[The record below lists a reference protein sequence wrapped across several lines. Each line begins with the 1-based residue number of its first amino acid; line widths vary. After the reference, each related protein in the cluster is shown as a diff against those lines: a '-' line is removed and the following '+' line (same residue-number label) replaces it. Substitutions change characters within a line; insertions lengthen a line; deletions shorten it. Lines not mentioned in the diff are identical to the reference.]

1 GRTGLC
7 GARCAGRVGPRARR
21 DAAGVRARASP
32 PMASEQRGPALTT
45 FAVLFGV
52 LAVSNLLKPLQMGG
66 PEHTGFVF
74 FGQRMTGTA
83 NAILGPLFGIYLL
96 VYALGIWRLRRF
108 ALPMA
113 YAYAAYVIVNL
124 IAFTVRGEAQPGVG
138 YVVFSVI
145 YALVAIGVSGGA
157 ALVLSRRKAA
167 LG

>member
-1 GRTGLC
+1 
-7 GARCAGRVGPRARR
+7 
-21 DAAGVRARASP
+21 
-32 PMASEQRGPALTT
+32 MASEQRGPALTT
-45 FAVLFGV
+45 FAILFGV

-74 FGQRMTGTA
+74 FGQRTTGTA
-83 NAILGPLFGIYLL
+83 NAILGPLFGIYLF

-124 IAFTVRGEAQPGVG
+124 IAFTVRGEGQSSPGWG
-138 YVVFSVI
+138 SSFFGI
-145 YALVAIGVSGGA
+145 FYALVAVGVSGGTA
-157 ALVLSRRKAA
+157 VVLSRRRAA

>member
-1 GRTGLC
+1 
-7 GARCAGRVGPRARR
+7 
-21 DAAGVRARASP
+21 
-32 PMASEQRGPALTT
+32 MASARRGPALTT
-45 FAVLFGV
+45 FAILLGMV
-52 LAVSNLLKPLQMGG
+52 AVSNLLKPLQLGG
-66 PEHTGFVF
+66 ARTGFVF
-74 FGQRMTGTA
+74 FGHRTSGTF

-108 ALPMA
+108 ALPMS

-124 IAFTVRGEAQPGVG
+124 IAFTVHGEGQPGVG

>member
-1 GRTGLC
+1 
-7 GARCAGRVGPRARR
+7 
-21 DAAGVRARASP
+21 
-32 PMASEQRGPALTT
+32 MASEQRGPALTT
-45 FAVLFGV
+45 FAILFGV

-74 FGQRMTGTA
+74 FGHRTSGTS

-96 VYALGIWRLRRF
+96 VYAVGVWRLRRF

-124 IAFTVRGEAQPGVG
+124 IAFTVRGEGQASPGWG
-138 YVVFSVI
+138 SSFFGI
-145 YALVAIGVSGGA
+145 FYALVAVGVSGGTA
-157 ALVLSRRKAA
+157 VVLSRRKAA